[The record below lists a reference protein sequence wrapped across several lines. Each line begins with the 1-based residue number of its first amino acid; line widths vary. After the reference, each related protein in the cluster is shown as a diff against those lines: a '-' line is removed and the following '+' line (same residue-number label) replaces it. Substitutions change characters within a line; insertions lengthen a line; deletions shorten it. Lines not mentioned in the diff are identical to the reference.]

1 MVSTGVSVS
10 DDVIHEFNNVI
21 NKHRTK
27 NRFVIYKIENE
38 SVVVTEH
45 LSDSHDFEEFLSLLP
60 LDDCRYALYKTSYT
74 TRDGRPG
81 GKLVKISWAPSE
93 ASVRNKMI
101 YAASG
106 AALGSVLGG
115 AVTTKLSVGNI
126 ENLTLEVMEEA
137 CQRFSSWFDTDRVSF
152 VIIHYVVRVLC
163 SLYIRC
169 VYPTVCIHFCVINNL
184 YYF

>member
-10 DDVIHEFNNVI
+10 DDVIHEFNKQV
-21 NKHRTK
+21 NKHRSPIT
-27 NRFVIYKIENE
+27 FVIYKIENE
-38 SVVVTEH
+38 SQIVTEH
-45 LSDSHDFEEFLSLLP
+45 LSDSNDFDEFLYLLP
-60 LDDCRYALYKTSYT
+60 PDNCRYALYKTSYT

-115 AVTTKLSVGNI
+115 AVTTKVSVGHI
-126 ENLTLEVMEEA
+126 ENLTMEMMEEA
-137 CQRFSSWFDTDRVSF
+137 CQRFST
-152 VIIHYVVRVLC
+152 
-163 SLYIRC
+163 
-169 VYPTVCIHFCVINNL
+169 
-184 YYF
+184 